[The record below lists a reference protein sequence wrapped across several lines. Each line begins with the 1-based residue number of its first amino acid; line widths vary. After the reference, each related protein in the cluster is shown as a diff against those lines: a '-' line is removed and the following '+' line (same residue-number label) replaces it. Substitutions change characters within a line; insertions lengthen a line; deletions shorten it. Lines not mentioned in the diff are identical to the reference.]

1 MSEKSRKEIGETKF
15 EMKTSIANIIIL
27 FVLSFL
33 VTAVFSI
40 SLKTFFTTEAMTRDL
55 SKGLIIPF
63 FTWTVQLVLS
73 AILLRGEERLFYWT
87 QLGVICL
94 IGSVALLPAAF
105 YNFAV
110 ENPSPIVSIASV
122 LLCVAIMCV
131 TLYFRLKPHDYN
143 ILWTIGWTATIIVN
157 MSLYAYSINLFG
169 RISG

>member
-1 MSEKSRKEIGETKF
+1 
-15 EMKTSIANIIIL
+15 MKPSLGNIVVL

-33 VTAVFSI
+33 VTAVFSV
-40 SLKTFFTTEAMTRDL
+40 SLKTFFAVEAMSRDL

-73 AILLRGEERLFYWT
+73 AFLLRGAERIFYWT

-131 TLYFRLKPHDYN
+131 TLYFRLKPRGYSL
-143 ILWTIGWTATIIVN
+143 LWTLGWTATIIVN
-157 MSLYAYSINLFG
+157 MSLYAYSINLFQ
-169 RISG
+169 RIFVR

>member
-1 MSEKSRKEIGETKF
+1 
-15 EMKTSIANIIIL
+15 MKPSIQNIVIL

-33 VTAVFSI
+33 VTAVFSV
-40 SLKTFFTTEAMTRDL
+40 SLKMYFAADAMTRDL

-73 AILLRGEERLFYWT
+73 AFLLRGAERIFYWT
-87 QLGVICL
+87 QLGIICL

-110 ENPSPIVSIASV
+110 ENPSPVVSIASV

-131 TLYFRLKPHDYN
+131 TLYFRLKPHNYS

-157 MSLYAYSINLFG
+157 MSLYAYSINLFQ
-169 RISG
+169 RIFVR

>member
-1 MSEKSRKEIGETKF
+1 
-15 EMKTSIANIIIL
+15 MKPSFKNIVLL

-40 SLKTFFTTEAMTRDL
+40 SLKTFFARESLMLDL

-73 AILLRGEERLFYWT
+73 ALLLGGEERVFYWT

-94 IGSVALLPAAF
+94 IGSIALLPAAF
-105 YNFAV
+105 YNFISAAPAPLASV
-110 ENPSPIVSIASV
+110 VSV

-131 TLYFRLKPHDYN
+131 TLYFRLKPRAYSPF
-143 ILWTIGWTATIIVN
+143 WTIGWTATIIVN
-157 MSLYAYSINLFG
+157 MSLYAYSINL
-169 RISG
+169 I

>member
-1 MSEKSRKEIGETKF
+1 
-15 EMKTSIANIIIL
+15 MKPTFKNIVIL

-33 VTAVFSI
+33 VTAVFSV
-40 SLKTFFTTEAMTRDL
+40 SLKAFFATEAMTRDL

-63 FTWTVQLVLS
+63 FTWTVQLILS
-73 AILLRGEERLFYWT
+73 AVLLRGDERLFYWT

-110 ENPSPIVSIASV
+110 ESPLPVVSIASV
-122 LLCVAIMCV
+122 LLCVAIMCA
-131 TLYFRLKPHDYN
+131 TLYFRLKPHRYN

-169 RISG
+169 R

>member
-1 MSEKSRKEIGETKF
+1 
-15 EMKTSIANIIIL
+15 MKPTFKNIVIL

-33 VTAVFSI
+33 VTAVFSL
-40 SLKTFFTTEAMTRDL
+40 SLKRFFDAETMTRDL

-73 AILLRGEERLFYWT
+73 ALLLRGEERLFYWT

-94 IGSVALLPAAF
+94 IGSIALLPAAF

-110 ENPSPIVSIASV
+110 AAPLPFVSIASV

-131 TLYFRLKPHDYN
+131 TLYFRLKPRGYN
-143 ILWTIGWTATIIVN
+143 LFWTIGWTATIIVN
-157 MSLYAYSINLFG
+157 MSLYAYSINLFE
-169 RISG
+169 RILS